1 MIKTYVYDGSFDGFL
16 TCVYDYYYSD
26 GKAEEFACAWSA
38 PSDFIHELIQISTSQ
53 EKAKRVFDAIKDKI
67 GLEALRNI
75 FTVFLSEE
83 PGMEILL
90 LNYIKLGFKV
100 GKKIDLHMHNESV
113 LDVIKTCRRVNFESH
128 RLCGFIRFKCVGH
141 ELYYAAIEPDH
152 NILTLLAPHFVE
164 RFSNQRW
171 IIQDVKRELALLYNN
186 HNWIIAPM
194 SSEASKRFLSAKD
207 DLYEK
212 LWKAYYRTVSIEERE
227 NPKLRRRLMPS
238 RYWKYIIETQ

>member
-26 GKAEEFACAWSA
+26 CKAEEFACTGNI
-38 PSDFIHELIQISTSQ
+38 PSDFIHELIQITTSH
-53 EKAKRVFDAIKDKI
+53 EKAKRVFNAIKNKI

-90 LNYIKLGFKV
+90 LNYIRLGFKV
-100 GKKIDLHMHNESV
+100 GKEIDRHMHNESV
-113 LDVIKTCRRVNFESH
+113 LDVIKTCRRVTFESH

-152 NILTLLAPHFVE
+152 NILTLLAPHFTE
-164 RFSNQRW
+164 RFSDQRW
-171 IIQDVKRELALLYNN
+171 IIQDVKRELALLYND
-186 HNWIIAPM
+186 HNWVIAPM
-194 SSEASKRFLSAKD
+194 SAEASKQFLSTED
-207 DLYEK
+207 GLYEK
-212 LWKAYYRTVSIEERE
+212 LWKEYYRTVSIEERE
-227 NPKLRRRLMPS
+227 NPRLRRRLMPS